1 MINASDHVELIRE
14 VFRYTQAFQGK
25 TFVLQIDDAVL
36 LRPSVT
42 SLVRDLVLL
51 HRTGIRI
58 VIVAGARQRIDE
70 ILARYNVGCEKH
82 NGVRISTPEAIP
94 FIKMAAFD
102 SANRV
107 MTSLAGEGVNAVIGN
122 WVRARSLGVV
132 DGVDFQ
138 DAGTVQ
144 KVRVDLLRGVIDQ
157 GSIPILPCI
166 GWSSS
171 GKPYNISSRE
181 LATDLAASLQAS
193 KLFFLAEL
201 DPLTTRHY
209 AVTPDMDATPHGRIS
224 RLTVDQAERF
234 LAANGSLPDDLGC
247 ELVSFGLRAAV
258 RGVERVHIVDG
269 RSEGVVL
276 QEIFSNLGVGTMVHA
291 NQYQSIRSMQRSDV
305 PDVYRLMQPLVRRG
319 LLVSRS
325 ESDLHETLDDYV
337 VFETDGMVHGCGAL
351 HIFDDHQAEIAG
363 LAVDD
368 NYEHFGI
375 GQRIVTFLIEGARRA
390 GLKQVF
396 VLTTQASDWFE
407 QLGFE
412 PGGIHDIPPAKRERY
427 DRTRNSRVLLYA
439 VDSDSDRGNKP
450 GAP

>member
-25 TFVLQIDDAVL
+25 TFVLQIDDSVL
-36 LRPSVT
+36 LDPSIT
-42 SLVRDLVLL
+42 SLMRDLALL

-58 VIVAGARQRIDE
+58 VLVAGARRRIDE
-70 ILARYNVGCEKH
+70 ILGRYNVSCEKH
-82 NGVRISTPEAIP
+82 RGVRISTPEAIP

-102 SANRV
+102 AANRV
-107 MTSLAGEGVNAVIGN
+107 MTSLAGQGINAVIGN

-138 DAGTVQ
+138 DAGAVD
-144 KVRVDLLRGVIDQ
+144 KIRADLLRGVIDQ
-157 GSIPILPCI
+157 ESVPILPCI
-166 GWSSS
+166 GWSGS

-181 LATDLAASLQAS
+181 LATDLAAALQAS

-201 DPLTTRHY
+201 DPLTTGRY
-209 AVTPDMDATPHGRIS
+209 TVEPDMDATPGGRIS
-224 RLTVDQAERF
+224 RLTVDQATRF
-234 LAANGSLPDDLGC
+234 LERNPEQPDDVGR
-247 ELVSFGLRAAV
+247 ELVALGLRAAT

-291 NQYQSIRSMQRSDV
+291 NQYQSIRTMRGDDV

-319 LLVSRS
+319 FLVPRS
-325 ESDLHETLDDYV
+325 EEDLHEQIDDYV

-351 HIFDDHQAEIAG
+351 HMYDERQAEIAG

-375 GQRIVTFLIEGARRA
+375 GQRIVRFLVEGARRA
-390 GLKQVF
+390 GLSQVF

-407 QLGFE
+407 QLGFR
-412 PGGIHDIPPAKRERY
+412 PGGVDEIPQAKRERY
-427 DRTRNSRVLLYA
+427 DYARNSRVLIRELDGDDEREPTDA
-439 VDSDSDRGNKP
+439 H
-450 GAP
+450 